1 MSQQKTK
8 ILFVINPISGG
19 KKKNNLPDLIARYLD
34 QERYEAEYVF
44 TERVG
49 HASQLTQA
57 AINAAVEVVV
67 AVGGDGTINE
77 VAGQL
82 IGSTCSLAIIPSGS
96 GNGLARFLKIPL
108 KVQKAVALINK
119 AKIIQIDS
127 AVLNGHKFVNMAG
140 VGFDAQLSAVFAD
153 NKGRGFSGY
162 LQQGIKV
169 IFGYKAQTY
178 QLEIDGKVQNI
189 KAFAI
194 SLANSSQYGN
204 NVYISP
210 KSSLTDGLI
219 DVCIIHPIT
228 FFKLLLLSFQML
240 TKRTDRSS
248 LVTIIRGQQ
257 IKISRQT
264 EGPVHLDG
272 EPLNMGKELS
282 INMVPA
288 SLRVMVSH

>member
-34 QERYEAEYVF
+34 LEKYEAEYVF

-57 AINAAVEVVV
+57 AINAAVQVVV

-228 FFKLLLLSFQML
+228 FFKLLMLSFQML

-272 EPLNMGKELS
+272 EPLNMGKELC